1 MILFVVPIGI
11 GAAIYLEEYADKTR
25 WWNRLIEVNIQ
36 NLAAVPSIIY
46 GILGLAF
53 IVRGPLDLGFILV
66 AGSLTL
72 ALLVLPMVIIAARE
86 AIRAVPDSIRQG
98 SLALGATKWQTI
110 RRQVLPASIPGIATG
125 VILAVSRAL
134 GETAP
139 LLLVGA
145 TVFVTFDP
153 TPFSADGYS
162 AMPVQIFNYAVAA
175 PGGVPGAG
183 RGRNHRHAGRPAGDE
198 LLRDLAT
205 KSLRAEVVGGSRV
218 SEQMTTGREQSR
230 RRRARRARRRP
241 SGRRSPCGPRVPAA
255 APAGQREKVFELK
268 GVDVLYSGVTAVKGI
283 SMDIHRNDVTAL
295 IGPSG
300 CGKSTL
306 LRCLNRMND
315 LIPGAEVRGRAA
327 LPRRGPLRRRAST
340 RSRSAS

>member
-1 MILFVVPIGI
+1 MSGPEAASPRNRLAIAGARATTEAMLRNQPRRDVIRNALFAGLLLLTVLIALAGLAALLIQAFVKGMPAFSTDLFTNPPSTVNPDTAGFRPAIIGSLLLIAGVILFVVPVGV
-11 GAAIYLEEYADKTR
+11 GAAIYLEEYADKTK

-98 SLALGATKWQTI
+98 SLALGATRWQTI

-134 GETAP
+134 GEAAP

-145 TVFVTFDP
+145 TVFISFDP
-153 TPFSADGYS
+153 TPFSDYS
-162 AMPVQIFNYAVAA
+162 ALPVQIFNYAVQ
-175 PGGVPGAG
+175 PQ
-183 RGRNHRHAGRPAGDE
+183 DQF
-198 LLRDLAT
+198 
-205 KSLRAEVVGGSRV
+205 RAL
-218 SEQMTTGREQSR
+218 
-230 RRRARRARRRP
+230 
-241 SGRRSPCGPRVPAA
+241 AA
-255 APAGQREKVFELK
+255 AGIIVMLIVLLAMNSFAIWLRNRYEQRW
-268 GVDVLYSGVTAVKGI
+268 
-283 SMDIHRNDVTAL
+283 
-295 IGPSG
+295 
-300 CGKSTL
+300 
-306 LRCLNRMND
+306 
-315 LIPGAEVRGRAA
+315 
-327 LPRRGPLRRRAST
+327 
-340 RSRSAS
+340 

>member
-1 MILFVVPIGI
+1 MDGPETIPPRNRLAIAGARATTAAMLRNQPRGDVIRNAAFAGMLLFAVVVALAGLIALLVQALVEGAPALSTNLFTNPPSTINPEKAGFRPAIIGSLELIAGVILFVVPVGI
-11 GAAIYLEEYADKTR
+11 GAAIYLEEYADKSR
-25 WWNRLIEVNIQ
+25 WWNRVIEINIQ

-72 ALLVLPMVIIAARE
+72 ALLVLPMVIIVARE
-86 AIRAVPDSIRQG
+86 ALKAVPDSIRQG

-153 TPFSADGYS
+153 TPFSPDGYS
-162 AMPVQIFNYAVAA
+162 AMPVQIFNYAVRPQEEFQALA
-175 PGGVPGAG
+175 FAG
-183 RGRNHRHAGRPAGDE
+183 IIFLLAVLLIMNSFAIWLRNRY
-198 LLRDLAT
+198 
-205 KSLRAEVVGGSRV
+205 
-218 SEQMTTGREQSR
+218 EQRW
-230 RRRARRARRRP
+230 
-241 SGRRSPCGPRVPAA
+241 
-255 APAGQREKVFELK
+255 
-268 GVDVLYSGVTAVKGI
+268 
-283 SMDIHRNDVTAL
+283 
-295 IGPSG
+295 
-300 CGKSTL
+300 
-306 LRCLNRMND
+306 
-315 LIPGAEVRGRAA
+315 
-327 LPRRGPLRRRAST
+327 
-340 RSRSAS
+340 

>member
-1 MILFVVPIGI
+1 VTDLGEYAASRNRLATAGARATTQAMLRDQPRRDVIRNAIFAGLLLVAVTIALAGLLALLIQAFVKGSSALSVDLITNPPSTAFPEKAGYRPAIIGSLELIAGVIMFVVPVGI
-11 GAAIYLEEYADKTR
+11 GAALYLEEYADKSR
-25 WWNRLIEVNIQ
+25 WWNTLIEVNIQ

-98 SLALGATKWQTI
+98 SLALGATQWQTI
-110 RRQVLPASIPGIATG
+110 RTQVLPASIPGIATG

-153 TPFSADGYS
+153 TPFGADGYS
-162 AMPVQIFNYAVAA
+162 AMPVQIFNYAL
-175 PGGVPGAG
+175 
-183 RGRNHRHAGRPAGDE
+183 RPQEEFQA
-198 LLRDLAT
+198 L
-205 KSLRAEVVGGSRV
+205 
-218 SEQMTTGREQSR
+218 
-230 RRRARRARRRP
+230 
-241 SGRRSPCGPRVPAA
+241 AA
-255 APAGQREKVFELK
+255 AGIIVMLVVLLAMNSFAIWLRNRYEQRW
-268 GVDVLYSGVTAVKGI
+268 
-283 SMDIHRNDVTAL
+283 
-295 IGPSG
+295 
-300 CGKSTL
+300 
-306 LRCLNRMND
+306 
-315 LIPGAEVRGRAA
+315 
-327 LPRRGPLRRRAST
+327 
-340 RSRSAS
+340 